1 MSNSL
6 RELSDERFETQC
18 RWEAFRG
25 PGPGGQKRNKT
36 SSAVRVT
43 HVASGVSVVA
53 TEMRSQAANRKN
65 ALRRLRHRLTLE
77 RREEIDPVSF
87 RAPRWFTELIAERGR
102 LKVGE
107 RDGRYLPV
115 MGLVLDVL
123 AATGWSVSQSAELLG
138 VSSGGLSG
146 FLEKDDQLWAHVSRQ
161 RSGAGLRPLLRN

>member
-1 MSNSL
+1 M
-6 RELSDERFETQC
+6 SDEQFGAQC

-43 HVASGVSVVA
+43 HLPSGASAVA
-53 TEMRSQAANRKN
+53 TEMRSQAANRRN
-65 ALRRLRHRLTLE
+65 AVRRLRHKLALE
-77 RREEIDPVSF
+77 QRQRIDLAAFEPPGWL
-87 RAPRWFTELIAERGR
+87 AELIASRGR
-102 LKVGE
+102 LSVGQ
-107 RDGRYLPV
+107 RDRRYLPV

-123 AATGWSVSQSAELLG
+123 AATGWSISQAAGVLG

-161 RSGAGLRPLLRN
+161 RSAAGLRPLLRN

>member
-1 MSNSL
+1 MTDSL
-6 RELSDERFETQC
+6 RDLSDEQFAAQC

-43 HVASGVSVVA
+43 HASSGVSVVA
-53 TEMRSQAANRKN
+53 TEMRSQAANRRN
-65 ALRRLRHRLTLE
+65 AVRRLRHKLTIE
-77 RREEIDPVSF
+77 QRWAIDPAAF
-87 RAPRWFTELIAERGR
+87 QTPRWFSELIADRGR
-102 LKVGE
+102 LQVGV
-107 RDGRYLPV
+107 RDDRYLPV

-123 AATGWSVSQSAELLG
+123 AATGWSISRAAALLG

-161 RSGAGLRPLLRN
+161 RSAAGLRPLLRN